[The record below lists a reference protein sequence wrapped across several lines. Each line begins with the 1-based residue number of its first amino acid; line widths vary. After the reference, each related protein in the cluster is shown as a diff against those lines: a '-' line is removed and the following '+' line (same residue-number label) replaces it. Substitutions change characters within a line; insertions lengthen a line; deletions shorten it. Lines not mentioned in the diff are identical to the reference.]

1 MPSFALFL
9 ARFLQRPFQVASI
22 MPSSPMMI
30 RRVGEKMDLSGPCV
44 VAEYG
49 PGEGCHTREM
59 LRRAHPESKFLLF
72 ELDPEFCRD
81 LERQF
86 ANDPRVTVINGDA
99 ATLPEELAKQNLSHC
114 DYVLSG
120 IPFSIL
126 EIGKKRRLLQK
137 TYDALRPG
145 GDFVIY
151 QVTNELRRHA
161 TPAIFPRADSE
172 YFLQNV
178 PPMFIT
184 VFHKEGQPAALDHNL
199 SDTGTRTGVNGNGAG
214 SVNGNG
220 RHAHGAKPMP
230 LAADS
235 RGR

>member
-1 MPSFALFL
+1 
-9 ARFLQRPFQVASI
+9 
-22 MPSSPMMI
+22 MPSSSMMI
-30 RRVGEKMDLSGPCV
+30 RRVGEKMDLSRPCV

-86 ANDPRVTVINGDA
+86 AHDPRVVVICADA

-126 EIGKKRRLLQK
+126 EVGKKRRLLQK
-137 TYDALRPG
+137 TYDALIPG

-161 TPAIFPRADSE
+161 TPSIFPRADSE
-172 YFLQNV
+172 YFLKNV

-184 VFHKEGQPAALDHNL
+184 VFHKDAQVAAVDHELDG
-199 SDTGTRTGVNGNGAG
+199 SNGRNGAA
-214 SVNGNG
+214 SANG
-220 RHAHGAKPMP
+220 RHANGVKPRSF
-230 LAADS
+230 AADS
-235 RGR
+235 TGR

>member
-1 MPSFALFL
+1 
-9 ARFLQRPFQVASI
+9 
-22 MPSSPMMI
+22 MMI
-30 RRVGEKMDLSGPCV
+30 RRVSDKMDLSRPVV

-59 LRRAHPESKFLLF
+59 LKRAHPESKFLLF

-86 ANDPRVTVINGDA
+86 AGDARVTVINGDC
-99 ATLPEELAKQNLSHC
+99 ATLPEELARQNLTHC

-126 EIGKKRRLLQK
+126 EIGKKRQLLQK
-137 TYDALRPG
+137 TYASIRPG

-161 TPAIFPRADSE
+161 TPDIFPTATSE

-184 VFHKEGQPAALDHNL
+184 VFHKEEEPVDL
-199 SDTGTRTGVNGNGAG
+199 TRSPVRGSANGA
-214 SVNGNG
+214 NG
-220 RHAHGAKPMP
+220 HAKKARGARL
-230 LAADS
+230 LAGDRA
-235 RGR
+235 RR

>member
-1 MPSFALFL
+1 
-9 ARFLQRPFQVASI
+9 

-30 RRVGEKMDLSGPCV
+30 RRVGEKMDLSRPCV

-72 ELDPEFCRD
+72 ELDPAFCRD

-86 ANDPRVTVINGDA
+86 VNDARVVVINGDA

-126 EIGKKRRLLQK
+126 EVGKKRRLLQK
-137 TYDALRPG
+137 TYDALVPG

-161 TPAIFPRADSE
+161 TPSIFPSADSE

-184 VFHKEGQPAALDHNL
+184 VFHKEAQSAELKHD
-199 SDTGTRTGVNGNGAG
+199 SNGA
-214 SVNGNG
+214 NGRNGTNAANGTKG
-220 RHAHGAKPMP
+220 RHANGFNPRP
-230 LAADS
+230 LAADAS
-235 RGR
+235 GR

>member
-30 RRVGEKMDLSGPCV
+30 RRVSEKMDLSRPSV
-44 VAEYG
+44 VVEYG

-59 LRRAHPESKFLLF
+59 VRRAHPESKFLLF

-86 ANDPRVTVINGDA
+86 VDDPRVVVINGDA
-99 ATLPEELAKQNLSHC
+99 ATLLEELAKQNLTHC

-126 EIGKKRRLLQK
+126 EVGKKRRLLQK
-137 TYDALRPG
+137 TYDALKPG

-161 TPAIFPRADSE
+161 TPSIFPRADSE

-184 VFHKEGQPAALDHNL
+184 VFHKDVAEAPVDEELGAANDRNNAANG
-199 SDTGTRTGVNGNGAG
+199 SGTNGGNGHHT
-214 SVNGNG
+214 NGF
-220 RHAHGAKPMP
+220 KPRP
-230 LAADS
+230 LAADPS
-235 RGR
+235 GR

>member
-9 ARFLQRPFQVASI
+9 IRFIQRPFQVASI
-22 MPSSPMMI
+22 MPSSKTMI
-30 RRVGEKMDLSGPCV
+30 GRVADKMNLSRPVV

-59 LRRAHPESKFLLF
+59 LKRAHPESKFLLF
-72 ELDPEFCRD
+72 ELDPEFCQD

-86 ANDPRVTVINGDA
+86 AHDPRVTVINGDC
-99 ATLPEELAKQNLSHC
+99 ATLPEELARQNLSHC

-126 EIGKKRRLLQK
+126 EIGKKRQVLQN
-137 TYDALRPG
+137 TYDALAPG

-151 QVTNELRRHA
+151 QVTNELRAHCV
-161 TPAIFPRADSE
+161 PAIFPRADSE
-172 YFLQNV
+172 YCLINV

-184 VFHKEGQPAALDHNL
+184 VFHKDAVPAPGASSRNH
-199 SDTGTRTGVNGNGAG
+199 GGNGQHAK
-214 SVNGNG
+214 SRKG
-220 RHAHGAKPMP
+220 RAV
-230 LAADS
+230 AADS
-235 RGR
+235 PVR

>member
-9 ARFLQRPFQVASI
+9 LRFLQRPFQVASI

-30 RRVGEKMDLSGPCV
+30 RRVGEKMDLSRPVV

-49 PGEGCHTREM
+49 PGEGCHTRALLE
-59 LRRAHPESKFLLF
+59 RAHPESKFLLF

-81 LERQF
+81 LKRQF
-86 ANDPRVTVINGDA
+86 ADDARVTVIQDDC
-99 ATLPEELAKQNLSHC
+99 ATLPEELAKQNLSYC

-120 IPFSIL
+120 IPFSTM
-126 EIGKKRRLLQK
+126 EVGKKRQILQN
-137 TYDALRPG
+137 TYDSLRPG

-161 TPAIFPRADSE
+161 TPKIFPRADSE
-172 YFLQNV
+172 YFLANV

-184 VFHKEGQPAALDHNL
+184 VFHKDAVSTDKAA
-199 SDTGTRTGVNGNGAG
+199 SSVGANGSNG
-214 SVNGNG
+214 
-220 RHAHGAKPMP
+220 HHGKNYKSRS
-230 LAADS
+230 LAADRSS
-235 RGR
+235 R

>member
-86 ANDPRVTVINGDA
+86 VNDPRVTVINGDA

-161 TPAIFPRADSE
+161 TPSIFPRADSE

-184 VFHKEGQPAALDHNL
+184 VFHKDGQPAALDHHL
-199 SDTGTRTGVNGNGAG
+199 SDAGTRNGVSGNGTG

-220 RHAHGAKPMP
+220 NGRHAKPRP
-230 LAADS
+230 LAADP

>member
-9 ARFLQRPFQVASI
+9 LRFLQRPFQVASI
-22 MPSSPMMI
+22 IPSSPMMT
-30 RRVGEKMDLSGPCV
+30 RRVSTKMDLSRPVV

-59 LRRAHPESKFLLF
+59 LKKAHPESKFLLF

-86 ANDPRVTVINGDA
+86 ADDPRVTVINDDC
-99 ATLPEELAKQNLSHC
+99 ATLPDELARQNLTHC

-126 EIGKKRRLLQK
+126 EVNKKRQVLQN
-137 TYDALRPG
+137 TYDALKPG

-184 VFHKEGQPAALDHNL
+184 VFHKDAVPVGKDGVPSRAA
-199 SDTGTRTGVNGNGAG
+199 NGA
-214 SVNGNG
+214 NG
-220 RHAHGAKPMP
+220 HASKGKKNRP
-230 LAADS
+230 LAANRS
-235 RGR
+235 RR

>member
-9 ARFLQRPFQVASI
+9 TRFLQRPFQVASI
-22 MPSSPMMI
+22 MPSSSMMI
-30 RRVGEKMDLSGPCV
+30 RRVGEKMDLSRPCV

-49 PGEGCHTREM
+49 PGEGCHTRGM
-59 LRRAHPESKFLLF
+59 LERAHPESKFLLF

-86 ANDPRVTVINGDA
+86 AHDPRVVVVNGDA
-99 ATLPEELAKQNLSHC
+99 ATLPEVLAQQNLSHC

-126 EIGKKRRLLQK
+126 EVGKKRRLLQK

-145 GDFVIY
+145 GNFVIY

-161 TPAIFPRADSE
+161 TPEIFPRADSE

-184 VFHKEGQPAALDHNL
+184 VFHKDAQQAKVEHEL
-199 SDTGTRTGVNGNGAG
+199 NGA
-214 SVNGNG
+214 NG
-220 RHAHGAKPMP
+220 RHGAANGTNGSNNGHHTNGVKPRT
-230 LAADS
+230 LAADPT
-235 RGR
+235 GR

>member
-1 MPSFALFL
+1 
-9 ARFLQRPFQVASI
+9 

-30 RRVGEKMDLSGPCV
+30 RRVSTKMDLSRPV
-44 VAEYG
+44 VVSEYG

-59 LRRAHPESKFLLF
+59 LKKAHPESKFLLF

-86 ANDPRVTVINGDA
+86 ADDPRVTVINDDC
-99 ATLPEELAKQNLSHC
+99 ATLPDELARQNLTHC

-126 EIGKKRRLLQK
+126 EINKKRQVLK
-137 TYDALRPG
+137 NTYDALKPG

-161 TPAIFPRADSE
+161 TPDIFPRADSE

-184 VFHKEGQPAALDHNL
+184 VFHKDAVPAAKE
-199 SDTGTRTGVNGNGAG
+199 GTPTRSSNGA
-214 SVNGNG
+214 NG
-220 RHAHGAKPMP
+220 HSPKAKKNRP
-230 LAADS
+230 LAGNRS
-235 RGR
+235 RR

>member
-9 ARFLQRPFQVASI
+9 IRFIQRPFQVASI
-22 MPSSPMMI
+22 MPSSKTMI
-30 RRVGEKMDLSGPCV
+30 GRVSDKMDLSRPVV

-59 LRRAHPESKFLLF
+59 LKRAHPESKFLLF
-72 ELDPEFCRD
+72 ELDPEFCQD

-86 ANDPRVTVINGDA
+86 APDPRVTVINGDC
-99 ATLPEELAKQNLSHC
+99 ATLPAELARQNLSHC

-126 EIGKKRRLLQK
+126 EINKKRQVLQN
-137 TYDALRPG
+137 TYDALAPG

-151 QVTNELRRHA
+151 QVTNELLRHCV
-161 TPAIFPRADSE
+161 PAIFPRADSE
-172 YFLQNV
+172 YCLINV

-184 VFHKEGQPAALDHNL
+184 VFHKDAVTA
-199 SDTGTRTGVNGNGAG
+199 TGTARSNNGSNGQHAKTRK
-214 SVNGNG
+214 G
-220 RHAHGAKPMP
+220 RAV
-230 LAADS
+230 AADS
-235 RGR
+235 PVR

>member
-9 ARFLQRPFQVASI
+9 LRFLQRPFQVASI

-30 RRVGEKMDLSGPCV
+30 RRVATKMDLSRPVV

-59 LRRAHPESKFLLF
+59 LKQAHPESKFLLF

-86 ANDPRVTVINGDA
+86 AHDPRVTVINDDC
-99 ATLPEELAKQNLSHC
+99 ATLPDELARQNLTHC

-126 EIGKKRRLLQK
+126 EINKKRQVLQN

-161 TPAIFPRADSE
+161 TPSIFPRADSE

-184 VFHKEGQPAALDHNL
+184 VFHKEATPTGKDGQPSRASH
-199 SDTGTRTGVNGNGAG
+199 GTNG
-214 SVNGNG
+214 
-220 RHAHGAKPMP
+220 HASKGKKNRP
-230 LAADS
+230 LAGNRS
-235 RGR
+235 RR

>member
-9 ARFLQRPFQVASI
+9 LRFLQRPFQVASI

-30 RRVGEKMDLSGPCV
+30 RRVSDKMDLSRPVV

-59 LRRAHPESKFLLF
+59 LKRAHPESKFLLF

-86 ANDPRVTVINGDA
+86 AGDARVTVIQDDC
-99 ATLPEELAKQNLSHC
+99 ATLSKELARQNLTHC
-114 DYVLSG
+114 DYIVSG
-120 IPFSIL
+120 IPFSTM
-126 EIGKKRRLLQK
+126 EVGKKRQILRD
-137 TYDALRPG
+137 TSTALKPG

-161 TPAIFPRADSE
+161 TPDIFPRADSE

-184 VFHKEGQPAALDHNL
+184 VFHKDPAPAAKESGSARSSN
-199 SDTGTRTGVNGNGAG
+199 GVNGHAG
-214 SVNGNG
+214 KSHKNRSLAGN
-220 RHAHGAKPMP
+220 R
-230 LAADS
+230 S
-235 RGR
+235 RR